1 MPRKLFRSSDDHLAQ
16 LSSLSGPD
24 QTLGAPKPMPSR
36 ASLLYTP
43 FKSAG
48 FAEIKQDRDTMA
60 YQTEQER
67 IAQAKVNVLS
77 KQGAVQLA

>member
-1 MPRKLFRSSDDHLAQ
+1 
-16 LSSLSGPD
+16 
-24 QTLGAPKPMPSR
+24 MPSR
-36 ASLLYTP
+36 ASLLDTP

-48 FAEIKQDRDTMA
+48 FAEIKQDRDTLA

-67 IAQAKVNVLS
+67 IAQAKMNVLS